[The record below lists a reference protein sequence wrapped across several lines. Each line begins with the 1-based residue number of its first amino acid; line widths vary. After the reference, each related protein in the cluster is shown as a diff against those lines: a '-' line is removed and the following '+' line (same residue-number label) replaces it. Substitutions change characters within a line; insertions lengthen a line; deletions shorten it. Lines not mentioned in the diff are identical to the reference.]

1 MGNQIIG
8 SSLKPGEE
16 MPKRI
21 SPQAKAL
28 IRQLRKEVTMN
39 KLKNVLSDYQRNYAP
54 KEIFQYDEFDD
65 LMSPMI
71 NNPAH
76 LFEFLREGHSI
87 ILPEAFIALVFF
99 CQEGDYDD
107 RI

>member
-1 MGNQIIG
+1 
-8 SSLKPGEE
+8 
-16 MPKRI
+16 
-21 SPQAKAL
+21 
-28 IRQLRKEVTMN
+28 
-39 KLKNVLSDYQRNYAP
+39 
-54 KEIFQYDEFDD
+54 
-65 LMSPMI
+65 MI

-107 RI
+107 RIQVVFNVFDIDGGGELDRKECSKLMQASIYGLTKLAGLPSPQKARVSEYI